1 MMSALTFSAGT
12 QKNPSLSAASS
23 LTRIIIRPWRRS
35 SRASSILEMGMVVPK
50 WRRAL
55 KLIFSSLV
63 NEVTNVLADQIC
75 FDIDFITNPK
85 GAQISVL
92 QSKWD
97 DRDAEPSGAA
107 SVHSQADSINGNRP
121 FGDQQ

>member
-1 MMSALTFSAGT
+1 M
-12 QKNPSLSAASS
+12 
-23 LTRIIIRPWRRS
+23 
-35 SRASSILEMGMVVPK
+35 VPK
-50 WRRAL
+50 WRRGL

-75 FDIDFITNPK
+75 FDIDFITNPT

-97 DRDAEPSGAA
+97 NRDAESQGAA
-107 SVHSQADSINGNRP
+107 SVHSQADSIDGNRP
-121 FGDQQ
+121 LGDQQ